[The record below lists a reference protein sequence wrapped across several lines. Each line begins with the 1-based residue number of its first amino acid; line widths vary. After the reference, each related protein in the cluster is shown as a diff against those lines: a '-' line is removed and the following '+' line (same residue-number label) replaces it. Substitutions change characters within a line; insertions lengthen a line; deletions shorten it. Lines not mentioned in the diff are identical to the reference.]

1 MSMNNSLVQR
11 AYDEMAIDYV
21 SGRDELKTKKYL
33 KLFTNLMRK
42 NSTILDLGCGAG
54 TPVDDV
60 LSKQGFVVT
69 GIDISEKM
77 IELAQ
82 KNCKGCEYRIADIQD
97 LKNGEYSVDG
107 IICLYTMFHL
117 PRNKHTEIIRVMASF
132 LPINGPLLISMGD
145 REWEGVHTMYGQ
157 KVWASQWGIDK
168 NLQLIR
174 SAGFEIIYDFFDKSG
189 RESHQIILARRKS

>member
-1 MSMNNSLVQR
+1 MFMNNSMVQR
-11 AYDEMAIDYV
+11 AYDEMAIEYV

-33 KLFTNLMRK
+33 KLFTNLLRK

-54 TPVDDV
+54 VPVDDV
-60 LSKQGFVVT
+60 LVKQGFYVV
-69 GIDISEKM
+69 GIDISTKM
-77 IELAQ
+77 IELAS
-82 KNCKGCEYRIADIQD
+82 KNCKGCEYRVADIQD
-97 LKNGEYSVDG
+97 LKYGEYSVGG

-117 PRNKHTEIIRVMASF
+117 PRNKHAEILRVMASF

-168 NLQLIR
+168 NLQLVKN
-174 SAGFEIIYDFFDKSG
+174 AGFEIIFDTIDKSG
-189 RESHQIILARRKS
+189 RESHQIILAIRKK